1 MNRKTVAL
9 AALLVLLA
17 AGLRAAPHDRYL
29 DVLIMKDGTSYRGVI
44 VEQVPGETLR
54 LETTGGTRMTFSWDE
69 IDALER
75 EKWPEG
81 RLKIYYLDVV
91 FLKSGII
98 FPGTIVEQVPG
109 ETLTLEAANGKEI
122 VIRMDEIWKIVREKR
137 LRGEEAPPEEE
148 RERMERFRIALD
160 LQLTRGSGAEKP
172 AAGSEGAGGLE
183 EEIERLEEEMADL
196 DREPEEA
203 EDAERVALEEELARL
218 REALDAAR
226 SARDQEAPAG
236 GQSELQQTGEILQIL
251 IEELLEI
258 AKGMWTDEL
267 VPGSQDYKQEI
278 SALQA
283 RLADG
288 TRKLLEIAAAQPAAA
303 TAAGAAPAAAAL
315 KEELREL
322 VPEVRSVARL
332 RRQEDI
338 LATRTALVPILK
350 RPDWNRPALRS
361 TIGKM
366 AASLPE
372 ADRREVYA
380 QSRSRGAFKG
390 FALNLLPSGLG
401 SMVQGDW
408 LGTALAWGIAGVG
421 FGIWG
426 LDAVGLY
433 PAGATA
439 MATGSIFVLCGY
451 GFSLVRPIW
460 YVGSQ
465 NSRKKALLGL

>member
-9 AALLVLLA
+9 AAVLVLLA
-17 AGLRAAPHDRYL
+17 AGLRAAPRDRYL
-29 DVLIMKDGTSYRGVI
+29 DVLILKDGTSYRGVI

-69 IDALER
+69 IDTLER

-122 VIRMDEIWKIVREKR
+122 VIAMDEIWKIVREKR

-160 LQLTRGSGAEKP
+160 LQLARGGGGEKP
-172 AAGSEGAGGLE
+172 AGGSESAGGLE

-203 EDAERVALEEELARL
+203 EDAEREALEEELASL

-226 SARDQEAPAG
+226 SARDQEAPSS

-278 SALQA
+278 SVLQA
-283 RLADG
+283 RLTDS
-288 TRKLLEIAAAQPAAA
+288 TRKLLEIAAGEAASGAEPAA
-303 TAAGAAPAAAAL
+303 GAL

-338 LATRTALVPILK
+338 AATRTALVPILK

-361 TIGKM
+361 TIERM

-372 ADRREVYA
+372 DNRREVYA

-390 FALNLLPSGLG
+390 FAFNLLPSGLG
-401 SMVQGDW
+401 SMLQRDW
-408 LGTALAWGIAGVG
+408 LGTGLAYGIAGVG
-421 FGIWG
+421 IGIWG
-426 LDAVGLY
+426 LEM
-433 PAGATA
+433 AGVFPNEQAA
-439 MATGSIFVLCGY
+439 LSTGGIFVLCGY

-465 NSRKKALLGL
+465 NGKKKALLGL